1 MLVQGFKN
9 IFILDCALLF
19 NALSYYPWSFTKK
32 DITSAS
38 EIVLVKDFSFF
49 FFGINLWYKADDSWV
64 QLFKKRPKPNAK
76 KKERKKYCLLLLA
89 DRFGTIWA
97 CKSNTNS
104 FWRFPH
110 ENEESRK
117 EKKNLTAFNLAF
129 SSQVLFL
136 SPYTAHRAM
145 SMWETTVMLSVFKPS
160 VSSTTR
166 QGFVCVFRRDYSPS
180 LGPSF
185 YPFCRIPAAV
195 PPHHCLS
202 IPQWTSQ

>member
-1 MLVQGFKN
+1 MIVEYSCLRRGLN
-9 IFILDCALLF
+9 WM
-19 NALSYYPWSFTKK
+19 PKK
-32 DITSAS
+32 RKKEKSTVSCCWQ
-38 EIVLVKDFSFF
+38 IVLAQYERASQTRTASGDF
-49 FFGINLWYKADDSWV
+49 LMKMRKAG
-64 QLFKKRPKPNAK
+64 R
-76 KKERKKYCLLLLA
+76 
-89 DRFGTIWA
+89 
-97 CKSNTNS
+97 
-104 FWRFPH
+104 
-110 ENEESRK
+110 
-117 EKKNLTAFNLAF
+117 KKNLTAFNLAF

-160 VSSTTR
+160 VSSTTK

-185 YPFCRIPAAV
+185 YPFCRIPAGV

>member
-1 MLVQGFKN
+1 M
-9 IFILDCALLF
+9 
-19 NALSYYPWSFTKK
+19 
-32 DITSAS
+32 
-38 EIVLVKDFSFF
+38 IVEYSCLRR
-49 FFGINLWYKADDSWV
+49 GLN
-64 QLFKKRPKPNAK
+64 RMPKK
-76 KKERKKYCLLLLA
+76 KKEKKYCLLLLA

-97 CKSNTNS
+97 CKSNTAS
-104 FWRFPH
+104 GDFLMKM
-110 ENEESRK
+110 RK
-117 EKKNLTAFNLAF
+117 AGRKKKNLTAFNLAF

-160 VSSTTR
+160 VSSTTK